1 MRNASILTVLLALGI
16 AFLVSAGSD
25 AMVAPSAGLQ
35 STLAPPAIAETV
47 ALRKSGS
54 VRTRRAV
61 VRHRGVA
68 VRTRHVAVRHR
79 AVAATTRHVTVK
91 HRSVAARKTRV
102 AAGKRRAVAVR
113 APVVVRPVRPWVRQ
127 PYYGVNIAG
136 VTLGTVIAA
145 HGRADC
151 AVFRSV
157 LVLVECLENS
167 RLLGLLPIGR
177 SATTVAP
184 QLAPCDVLPG
194 GHDR

>member
-25 AMVAPSAGLQ
+25 AMVAPSARLQ
-35 STLAPPAIAETV
+35 STFAPPAIAETV

-145 HGRADC
+145 RAVPTVQSFDLC
-151 AVFRSV
+151 WYWS
-157 LVLVECLENS
+157 
-167 RLLGLLPIGR
+167 
-177 SATTVAP
+177 SASKTRGYWDYC
-184 QLAPCDVLPG
+184 Q
-194 GHDR
+194 